1 MTYSSVPMARH
12 QIDTFLSEVRNAVVA
27 TNRRDGAPQ
36 LSTVWYLYDQGMIY
50 VGFDANS
57 AKHRNIKRDHRVS
70 VCVGGEH
77 PDSRTVTIYGTA
89 EFVDKGDPRFKD
101 ATNRIDVRYSNKEED
116 AHSNIER
123 MLIAIKPEKILAWDY
138 N

>member
-1 MTYSSVPMARH
+1 MTYASVPMTRH

-57 AKHRNIKRDHRVS
+57 AKHRNIKRDQRVS

-77 PDSRTVTIYGTA
+77 PDSRTVTIYGIA
-89 EFVDKGDPRFKD
+89 EFVEKGDPRFKD
-101 ATNRIDVRYSNKEED
+101 ASNRIDLRYSSSED
-116 AHSNIER
+116 FQSNTEHR
-123 MLIAIKPEKILAWDY
+123 LIAIKPEKILAWDY